1 MRHCEAR
8 MVDLLVIIQKD
19 VEVDITRPLVDY
31 LFAAHCIFDVLKLI
45 QERKRLQVCLD
56 LGVMLGLLNT
66 AGLVVED

>member
-1 MRHCEAR
+1 
-8 MVDLLVIIQKD
+8 
-19 VEVDITRPLVDY
+19 
-31 LFAAHCIFDVLKLI
+31 LKLI